1 MIRRGNLQA
10 IRSRV
15 ERLAEACGADKENVV
30 VIHWMQPYDNCPSC
44 GYNLDGH
51 ARDEALAKAREADRP
66 ETPGRGVVFYWWP
79 RDLSTCPICGQALP
93 QQRHDTGK
101 R

>member
-1 MIRRGNLQA
+1 MMERGSLQA

-15 ERLAEACGADKENVV
+15 ERLAEACGGDREDVL

-51 ARDEALAKAREADRP
+51 ARDEALAKARDEAGP
-66 ETPGRGVVFYWWP
+66 ETPIRGIVFYWWP
-79 RDLSTCPICGQALP
+79 RSLSKCPKCSEVLP
-93 QQRHDTGK
+93 
-101 R
+101 